1 MLTYTNIIALILFL
15 ALMLIF
21 FSIRFE
27 VRVHR
32 ELDNIGCKITG
43 DTGEKDWRYTMTGY
57 GGRTT
62 AKYSDEGFVGSYDGE
77 YH

>member
-1 MLTYTNIIALILFL
+1 MLTYTNIIALVLFL

-21 FSIRFE
+21 FSITFE

-32 ELDNIGCKITG
+32 ELDDIGCKITG
-43 DTGEKDWRYTMTGY
+43 DVGEKDWRDTMTGY
-57 GGRTT
+57 GGRATKK
-62 AKYSDEGFVGSYDGE
+62 ADEGFVGSYDGE